1 MCQHTTASPGM
12 KYAIYT
18 NIIACLFI
26 LLFSY
31 AAVSKILDYENF
43 HLELS
48 SFPYL
53 PDAIKYFAWLVPLS
67 EFVIILFLILP
78 RYRLAGFYTAILLL
92 IIFTVYLFMVLLF
105 APHIPCSCGGILQKL
120 SWKAHIIF
128 NSCWILLG
136 VTGMW
141 LEKKHLK
148 NEF

>member
-1 MCQHTTASPGM
+1 MCLHTTASPGM
-12 KYAIYT
+12 KYSTYT

-31 AAVSKILDYENF
+31 ASVSKILDYENF
-43 HLELS
+43 NIQLS

-67 EFVIILFLILP
+67 EFIIIVLLLLP
-78 RYRLAGFYTAILLL
+78 RYRLTGFYTSTLLL
-92 IIFTVYLFMVLLF
+92 IIFTVYLFVVLMF
-105 APHIPCSCGGILQKL
+105 APHIPCSCGGILERL
-120 SWKAHIIF
+120 SWNAHIIF
-128 NSCWILLG
+128 NICWILLG
-136 VTGMW
+136 VTGVL